1 MRLRGYL
8 IMNNF
13 NAKYIKIS
21 SKYLQEK
28 LDIVNSKVKN
38 VYIIEKKKESKLQ
51 RLMNS
56 IFSS

>member
-38 VYIIEKKKESKLQ
+38 VYIIENKKESRLKKL
-51 RLMNS
+51 MSN
-56 IFSS
+56 IISS

>member
-1 MRLRGYL
+1 MRLTGYW

-28 LDIVNSKVKN
+28 LDMLDSKAKN
-38 VYIIEKKKESKLQ
+38 VYVIKKKKESKLH
-51 RLMNS
+51 RLMSN
-56 IFSS
+56 IFKS

>member
-1 MRLRGYL
+1 
-8 IMNNF
+8 MNNF